1 MAGVPRLEPV
11 SSRTTEPCRP
21 TATRE
26 RRPRLRQPRTLW
38 RQTML
43 ADEAPGLPSGS
54 ASAATLVVA
63 IDGPSG
69 SGKSTVA
76 RRVAADMQLR
86 YLDTGAIY
94 RGLTW
99 AVLDKGVD
107 PDDVDAVL
115 AVASTAQIRVSTDPH
130 AQAVSVDGR
139 DVGAAIRGPAVTRAV
154 SAVSAIPQVR
164 ERLVAL
170 QRAIIGAGGIV
181 VEGRD
186 IGTVVAPDALVKI
199 FLTASAETR
208 AARRSADADSLV
220 DNRDVSS
227 VQADL
232 ARRDTLDSTR
242 AASPLT
248 MASDAV
254 QLDSTS
260 MDEDAVVARVL
271 DLVGQRSRELASSSR
286 EAGGADR

>member
-1 MAGVPRLEPV
+1 
-11 SSRTTEPCRP
+11 
-21 TATRE
+21 
-26 RRPRLRQPRTLW
+26 
-38 RQTML
+38 ML
-43 ADEAPGLPSGS
+43 ADEAPGPPSRP
-54 ASAATLVVA
+54 ASPPTLVIA

-76 RRVAADMQLR
+76 RRVAADLQLR

-94 RGLTW
+94 RALTW
-99 AVLDKGVD
+99 SVLDKAVD
-107 PDDVDAVL
+107 PDNIDAVL

-130 AQAVSVDGR
+130 TQAVSVDGR
-139 DVGAAIRGPAVTRAV
+139 DVAAAIRGPAVTRAV
-154 SAVSAIPQVR
+154 SAVSAVPQVR

-186 IGTVVAPDALVKI
+186 IGTVVAPDSPVKI

-208 AARRSADADSLV
+208 AARRSADAQSTAD
-220 DNRDVSS
+220 DRDVSS

-232 ARRDTLDSTR
+232 ARRDALDSTR

-248 MASDAV
+248 MAPDAV

>member
-1 MAGVPRLEPV
+1 
-11 SSRTTEPCRP
+11 
-21 TATRE
+21 
-26 RRPRLRQPRTLW
+26 
-38 RQTML
+38 ML
-43 ADEAPGLPSGS
+43 ADEAPGPMPGS
-54 ASAATLVVA
+54 ASAQTLVVA

-76 RRVAADMQLR
+76 RRAAAALQLR

-94 RGLTW
+94 RALTW

-107 PDDVDAVL
+107 PLDVDGVL
-115 AVASTAQIRVSTDPH
+115 AVARLAQIRVSTDPQ
-130 AQAVSVDGR
+130 AQAISVDGR
-139 DVGAAIRGPAVTRAV
+139 DVAAAIRGAAVTRAV

-164 ERLVAL
+164 EDLVAL

-186 IGTVVAPDALVKI
+186 IGTVVAPDSPVKI
-199 FLTASAETR
+199 FLTASAESR
-208 AARRSADADSLV
+208 AARRSADVESAEHE
-220 DNRDVSS
+220 RDISS

-242 AASPLT
+242 AVSPLA

-254 QLDSTS
+254 QLDSTA
-260 MDEDAVVARVL
+260 MNEDEVVARVL
-271 DLVGQRSRELASSSR
+271 DLVSQHSRELASSARSTKQGAPTD
-286 EAGGADR
+286 EA

>member
-1 MAGVPRLEPV
+1 
-11 SSRTTEPCRP
+11 
-21 TATRE
+21 
-26 RRPRLRQPRTLW
+26 
-38 RQTML
+38 ML
-43 ADEAPGLPSGS
+43 ADEAPGPISGS
-54 ASAATLVVA
+54 ASVPTLVIA

-76 RRVAADMQLR
+76 RRVASALQLR

-94 RGLTW
+94 RALTW
-99 AVLDKGVD
+99 TVLDKGID
-107 PDDVDAVL
+107 PQDVDGVL
-115 AVASTAQIRVSTDPH
+115 AVAGGAQIRVSTDPRAH
-130 AQAVSVDGR
+130 AVSVDGR
-139 DVGAAIRGPAVTRAV
+139 DVAVAIRGPLVTGAV

-186 IGTVVAPDALVKI
+186 IGTVVAPESPVKI

-208 AARRSADADSLV
+208 AARRSADAQTSVGD
-220 DNRDVSS
+220 RDVSS

-242 AASPLT
+242 AASPLA
-248 MASDAV
+248 MAADAV
-254 QLDSTS
+254 QLDSTT
-260 MDEDAVVARVL
+260 MNEDAVVARVL
-271 DLVGQRSRELASSSR
+271 DLVAQRSRELASSSGSNR
-286 EAGGADR
+286 QGARTDEA

>member
-1 MAGVPRLEPV
+1 
-11 SSRTTEPCRP
+11 
-21 TATRE
+21 
-26 RRPRLRQPRTLW
+26 
-38 RQTML
+38 ML
-43 ADEAPGLPSGS
+43 ADEAPGPLSGS
-54 ASAATLVVA
+54 ASTPTLVIA

-76 RRVAADMQLR
+76 RRVAAALHLR
-86 YLDTGAIY
+86 YLDTGAVY
-94 RGLTW
+94 RALTW
-99 AVLDKGVD
+99 AVLDRAVEPDNVD
-107 PDDVDAVL
+107 GVL
-115 AVASTAQIRVSTDPH
+115 AVAGVAQIRVSTDPQ

-139 DVGAAIRGPAVTRAV
+139 DVAAVIRGPEVTGAV

-186 IGTVVAPDALVKI
+186 IGTVVAPDSPVKI
-199 FLTASAETR
+199 FLTASPEMR
-208 AARRSADADSLV
+208 AARRSADAEISVGD
-220 DNRDVSS
+220 RDVSS

-242 AASPLT
+242 AASPLA
-248 MASDAV
+248 MAPDAV
-254 QLDSTS
+254 QLDSTA

-271 DLVGQRSRELASSSR
+271 DLVAQRSRELASSSQSTGQGAR
-286 EAGGADR
+286 TDEA

>member
-1 MAGVPRLEPV
+1 
-11 SSRTTEPCRP
+11 
-21 TATRE
+21 
-26 RRPRLRQPRTLW
+26 
-38 RQTML
+38 ML
-43 ADEAPGLPSGS
+43 ADEAPGPLSGS
-54 ASAATLVVA
+54 ASALTLVIA

-76 RRVAADMQLR
+76 RRVAAALELR

-94 RGLTW
+94 RALTW
-99 AVLDKGVD
+99 AVLDSA
-107 PDDVDAVL
+107 VDANDVEGVL
-115 AVASTAQIRVSTDPH
+115 AVAGASQIRVSTDPQ

-139 DVGAAIRGPAVTRAV
+139 DVTAAIRGPEVTGAV

-186 IGTVVAPDALVKI
+186 IGTVVAPDSTVKI
-199 FLTASAETR
+199 FLTASPETR
-208 AARRSADADSLV
+208 AARRSADAEVSV
-220 DNRDVSS
+220 GNRDISS

-242 AASPLT
+242 AASPLA
-248 MASDAV
+248 MAPDAV
-254 QLDSTS
+254 QLDSTA

-271 DLVGQRSRELASSSR
+271 DLVAQRSRTLASSSHSTR
-286 EAGGADR
+286 QGAPTDEA